1 VEFGFLLKKII
12 SIFIMPL
19 PIFVL
24 IGLLGLIFLYK
35 NSIKKAK
42 IFLSVSLLGIIII
55 SSKPFASVLL
65 VPLESQYQSLKVIPN
80 DVKHILLLGGDKHNR
95 AWEALRLY
103 NLIPNSKIIT
113 SGYSFKGNTPEAVL
127 TAKLLIASGVKK
139 EDIIIHSMPKDTLE
153 EALYVK
159 KVLKDKKFILIT
171 SAYHMSRSI
180 ATFNS
185 VGLYPIA
192 SATNYLIKPKE
203 GGLEA
208 ISGNN
213 ILQTEL
219 AWHEYIGLLW
229 NKIKN

>member
-1 VEFGFLLKKII
+1 MEFTFILKKIV
-12 SIFIMPL
+12 SLFIMPL

-35 NSIKKAK
+35 NNIKKAK
-42 IFLSVSLLGIIII
+42 IFLSVSLMGIIII
-55 SSKPFASVLL
+55 SSKPFASELL
-65 VPLESQYQSLKVIPN
+65 LPLESQYQSLKVIPN
-80 DVKHILLLGGDKHNR
+80 DVKHILLLGGDRHNR

-139 EDIIIHSMPKDTLE
+139 EDIVIHSIPKDTLE

-171 SAYHMSRSI
+171 SAYHMPRSI

-203 GGLEA
+203 GGLKF

-213 ILQTEL
+213 LLQTER